1 MAKFGDQ
8 QTFYR
13 VMRTTTYFSWVFCY
27 LPIFVADIVIFIKV
41 KWGFQLLILAI
52 ETAILQTISIILT
65 IIEFRKG
72 YSKLLSPPGE
82 SYAQFKQGKEM
93 KVMGVDEDD
102 DYEEGIPDFEEETL
116 IRSRLKV
123 EERETELRRK
133 AFSQILSQVGVTF
146 ENHNSTD

>member
-13 VMRTTTYFSWVFCY
+13 VMSMTTYFSWVFCY

-65 IIEFRKG
+65 IIEFR
-72 YSKLLSPPGE
+72 
-82 SYAQFKQGKEM
+82 
-93 KVMGVDEDD
+93 
-102 DYEEGIPDFEEETL
+102 
-116 IRSRLKV
+116 
-123 EERETELRRK
+123 
-133 AFSQILSQVGVTF
+133 
-146 ENHNSTD
+146 

>member
-1 MAKFGDQ
+1 
-8 QTFYR
+8 
-13 VMRTTTYFSWVFCY
+13 MR
-27 LPIFVADIVIFIKV
+27 
-41 KWGFQLLILAI
+41 
-52 ETAILQTISIILT
+52 
-65 IIEFRKG
+65 
-72 YSKLLSPPGE
+72 
-82 SYAQFKQGKEM
+82 
-93 KVMGVDEDD
+93 VMGVDEDD